1 MKRSKTPLAV
11 AGILAT
17 PLFFMALMAVS
28 LAIEKPTVTVE
39 GAKRVLG
46 DPSNGREAAIWLL
59 ALIPPLA
66 VVLVGLGATLVPR
79 FGVVVSAAAAIAA
92 ATVLLVPLGGWADEH
107 TSRYPDGVDLIPA
120 SDPGDLRL
128 RGEWEDSARHTAEQL
143 GGWTIGIAAF
153 AILLVLAIRAR
164 PGRRAPAPPPPPE
177 IAGHP
182 PGSVGRLP

>member
-17 PLFFMALMAVS
+17 PLFFVALMAIS
-28 LAIEKPTVTVE
+28 LALEKPTVTLE
-39 GAKRVLG
+39 GGKRALG
-46 DPSNGREAAIWLL
+46 NPSNGREAAIWLL

-66 VVLVGLGATLVPR
+66 VVLVGVGAMLVPR
-79 FGVVVSAAAAIAA
+79 FGVVLSSAAAIAA
-92 ATVLLVPLGGWADEH
+92 ATVLLVPLGGWTREH
-107 TSRYPDGVDLIPA
+107 TARYPDGVDLFPK
-120 SDPGDLRL
+120 SDPSDLLL
-128 RGEWEDSARHTAEQL
+128 RGEWEDNARRTAEQL

-153 AILLVLAIRAR
+153 AILLTLALRAR

-182 PGSVGRLP
+182 PGSVGLP